1 MGDTHRPRNEKR
13 IEEALE
19 FGGISAAMKNELL
32 GKDVG
37 GRDISGGQ
45 WQKLSISRAYYRN
58 RSIIVLDE
66 PTSNLDPLAESEI
79 FQKYI
84 DLAGDRTVVFVTHR
98 ISVAALAQ
106 RIIVFDKGRIVGD
119 GTHDELIKNNRVYA
133 RLYHEQSK
141 WYDR

>member
-1 MGDTHRPRNEKR
+1 
-13 IEEALE
+13 
-19 FGGISAAMKNELL
+19 MKNELL